1 MLEYTLTAFRRSA
14 STLSSFSSLEEGLGD
29 LIAEHVRHTFRY
41 SPGPAEIR
49 SWNRSLP
56 VLATD
61 LVDIGLGNVEM
72 LIEYKVP
79 LTDKRVDVVLAGQHP
94 QTGEDSY
101 VVVELKQWSEAELWE
116 EDPTMVLVPNQPGG
130 PKLHPVL
137 QVRGY
142 CEYIG
147 DFVASLLDAD
157 KQLRG
162 VAYLHNSYDPA
173 VRDLFELP
181 QSEQGF
187 LFTAQSRGKF
197 LDFLESRLAPESGA
211 GAGDRL
217 LSGKI
222 RPSRQ
227 LMKFAS
233 EEVKDRSQFTL
244 LGEQQAAFQTVLH
257 SVKRAHEQNQKT
269 AVIISGG
276 PGSGKSVVA
285 LSLLGELS
293 RQGLG
298 TLHATGS
305 RAFTQTM
312 RRVAGW
318 RSERTKNL
326 FKYFFQFMETRPNEF
341 DVLICDE
348 AHRIRET
355 SVHRFTRKRLRA
367 GRPQVDELLAAA
379 RVPVFL
385 LDEHQV
391 VRPGE
396 MGTVDTIREHAERQG
411 IIVHQIGLDGQFRCG
426 GSAKYEEWV
435 LRLLGLTPGG
445 PIPWEGDEN
454 FTLSSASTP
463 SAMEDELRQA
473 LDAGYSARLSAG
485 YCWPWSKAEKG
496 QPLKQDVRIGDWA
509 RPWNSRLEQWQFGAP
524 PSALWATEEGGFDQV
539 GCVYTAQG
547 FEYDWSGVIIGPD
560 LVFRDGHLVI
570 DRSASRDP
578 ELLKKPTDEEAEVLI
593 RNTYKV
599 LMTRGMR
606 GTLLFSTDLETQKF
620 LNGLIGPSRTSIVP
634 GAA

>member
-1 MLEYTLTAFRRSA
+1 
-14 STLSSFSSLEEGLGD
+14 
-29 LIAEHVRHTFRY
+29 
-41 SPGPAEIR
+41 
-49 SWNRSLP
+49 
-56 VLATD
+56 
-61 LVDIGLGNVEM
+61 M

-79 LTDKRVDVVLAGQHP
+79 LTDKRVDVVLSGQHP
-94 QTGEDSY
+94 KTGEDSY

-116 EDPTMVLVPNQPGG
+116 ENPSMVLVPNQPGG

-137 QVRGY
+137 QVRAY
-142 CEYIG
+142 CEHIS
-147 DFVASLLDAD
+147 DFVASLSDAD

-162 VAYLHNSYDPA
+162 VAYLHNAYEPA

-181 QSEQGF
+181 QDDRGS
-187 LFTAQSRGKF
+187 LFTSQNRGEFQTFLRSRF
-197 LDFLESRLAPESGA
+197 APESGA
-211 GAGDRL
+211 AAGDRL

-227 LMKFAS
+227 LMKVAS
-233 EEVKDRSQFTL
+233 EEVKERPRFTL
-244 LGEQQAAFQTVLH
+244 LDEQQVAFRTVLH
-257 SVKRAHEQNQKT
+257 AVNRAHEQNQKT

-276 PGSGKSVVA
+276 PGSGKSVIA

-318 RSERTKNL
+318 RSERTKSL
-326 FKYFFQFMETRPNEF
+326 FKYFHQFMETRPNEF

-348 AHRIRET
+348 AHRIREK
-355 SVHRFTRKRLRA
+355 SVHRFTRKDLRA
-367 GRPQVDELLAAA
+367 VSRPQVDELLAAA
-379 RVPVFL
+379 RVPVFF

-396 MGTVDTIREHAERQG
+396 MGTVETIREHAHRQG
-411 IIVHQIGLDGQFRCG
+411 MLVHKVELDGQFRCG

-435 LRLLGLTPGG
+435 LRLLGLVPGG
-445 PIPWEGDEN
+445 PIPWEGDED
-454 FTLSSASTP
+454 FTLASASAP
-463 SAMEDELRQA
+463 SDMEDELRRA
-473 LDAGYSARLSAG
+473 IDAGYSARMSAG
-485 YCWPWSKAEKG
+485 YCWPWSKAEKD
-496 QPLKQDVRIGDWA
+496 QPLKDDVRIGDWT
-509 RPWNSRLEQWQFGAP
+509 RPWNSRLDQWTFGAP

-560 LVFRDGHLVI
+560 LVFRNGHLVV

-578 ELLKKPTDEEAEVLI
+578 VLQKKPTEEEAEVLI

-606 GTLLFSTDLETQKF
+606 GTLLFSTDPETQEF
-620 LNGLIGPSRTSIVP
+620 LNGLIGPSRGSAVRTP
-634 GAA
+634 A